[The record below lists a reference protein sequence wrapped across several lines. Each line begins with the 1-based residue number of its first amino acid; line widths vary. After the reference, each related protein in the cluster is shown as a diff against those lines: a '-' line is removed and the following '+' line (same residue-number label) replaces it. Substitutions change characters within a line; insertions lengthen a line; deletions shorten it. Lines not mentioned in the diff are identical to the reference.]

1 MNARVFL
8 LVLVTGSF
16 MAIWNSDE
24 KAMQAALARRQ
35 QAMNHQIAQTDI
47 ACESDIN
54 ISHRGILDLTAETE
68 VFVGDVSGTTL
79 VAETELPCSQIEVTA
94 AELLEAAE
102 VEVIE
107 LESDVD
113 MSSDVPIVEEFIVES
128 WAQTIAPEDFCV
140 NSQPFAQQTSPAF
153 AFADSHDKLRD
164 FELNHATTHLVNP
177 ILASIEDAVAHHD
190 DESSEESP
198 EPIDAILTVEP
209 IPASATPDQDV
220 QPGQETHEEASSTV
234 EHSSAA
240 TEDDGA
246 ENDDSALGQNLGQAP
261 VAVETK
267 QQEDVVPVAQDAEPS
282 AVVEQK
288 KEDHSTS
295 EVKPIIPMEGP
306 SIPLPANLANGTW
319 QVVDADGNSFK
330 ITIDRSSP
338 RGSSKKVAED
348 AEAFEENFC
357 IRTTAS
363 GERWCFVR
371 SYETASPSKRVATE
385 FFSPKQTS
393 PDRE

>member
-35 QAMNHQIAQTDI
+35 QAMNHQIAQTEV
-47 ACESDIN
+47 ACKLDIN
-54 ISHRGILDLTAETE
+54 QTGLGIHDATAETE
-68 VFVGDVSGTTL
+68 VFVGDVSETTL
-79 VAETELPCSQIEVTA
+79 VAETELSGSQIEVTE

-107 LESDVD
+107 LESDVE
-113 MSSDVPIVEEFIVES
+113 MSSDVPIVEELIVES
-128 WAQTIAPEDFCV
+128 WVQTIAPEDFCV
-140 NSQPFAQQTSPAF
+140 NSQPVTQQTSPAL
-153 AFADSHDKLRD
+153 AFADSHDKFRD
-164 FELNHATTHLVNP
+164 FELNHATTHLANP

-190 DESSEESP
+190 DGSSEDGSQHIDVVLTE
-198 EPIDAILTVEP
+198 EPVA
-209 IPASATPDQDV
+209 ASATPAQDV
-220 QPGQETHEEASSTV
+220 QQEQETHEEASSTIDESV
-234 EHSSAA
+234 Q
-240 TEDDGA
+240 
-246 ENDDSALGQNLGQAP
+246 GQNVEQAR
-261 VAVETK
+261 VAVETE
-267 QQEDVVPVAQDAEPS
+267 QHEHEDAVPVAQDAEPS

-288 KEDHSTS
+288 KEDHSPS

-338 RGSSKKVAED
+338 RESSKKVAEH
-348 AEAFEENFC
+348 AEEAFEQNFC
-357 IRTTAS
+357 IRTSTS

>member
-35 QAMNHQIAQTDI
+35 QAMNHQIAQTDV

-54 ISHRGILDLTAETE
+54 VSHRGIHDVTAETE
-68 VFVGDVSGTTL
+68 VFVGDVAETTL
-79 VAETELPCSQIEVTA
+79 VAEMELTGSQIEVTA
-94 AELLEAAE
+94 EELLEAAE

-107 LESDVD
+107 LESDVE
-113 MSSDVPIVEEFIVES
+113 MSSDLPVVEEFIVES
-128 WAQTIAPEDFCV
+128 WIQTIAPEDFCV
-140 NSQPFAQQTSPAF
+140 NSQPIAQQTSPAF
-153 AFADSHDKLRD
+153 AFADSHDKRRD

-190 DESSEESP
+190 DESSEESSEP
-198 EPIDAILTVEP
+198 VNAVLTEEPIS
-209 IPASATPDQDV
+209 ASATPDQDV
-220 QPGQETHEEASSTV
+220 QHGHETIEDAPSTT
-234 EHSSAA
+234 EDSPLA
-240 TEDDGA
+240 TEADGA
-246 ENDDSALGQNLGQAP
+246 ENDQSALGQNLEQAP

-267 QQEDVVPVAQDAEPS
+267 QHEDVVPVAQDSEPS

-288 KEDHSTS
+288 KEDPSTS

-319 QVVDADGNSFK
+319 QVVDADGKSFK

-338 RGSSKKVAED
+338 RGSSKKVTEE

-357 IRTTAS
+357 IRTTAL